1 MWESQIIENKRRST
15 WECKRSCTNNFIL
28 VPSTSILIEEG
39 DLFVRDLPH
48 GRQES
53 YEVINP
59 TYIGEN
65 FGTEPHYQIDVR
77 KVLKSNKNKADS
89 SHTISVMGNN
99 SPVTIDSKDN
109 YINVT
114 ISSINDDNVFD
125 ELRECIS
132 KNVNSKNKEELLL
145 SVDDLEKSKGT
156 PGYIKAY
163 QSFMGFAKDCVTII
177 SPFIPVLSNYL
188 Q

>member
-1 MWESQIIENKRRST
+1 
-15 WECKRSCTNNFIL
+15 
-28 VPSTSILIEEG
+28 
-39 DLFVRDLPH
+39 
-48 GRQES
+48 
-53 YEVINP
+53 
-59 TYIGEN
+59 
-65 FGTEPHYQIDVR
+65 
-77 KVLKSNKNKADS
+77 
-89 SHTISVMGNN
+89 MGNN